1 MNSDDSDSNDS
12 DNDMYISSDDD
23 MDNDDMKNEEFND
36 FLKGKIKMKD
46 TEQKLLNLYYLCG
59 EKYLNID
66 INYLT
71 YDKYNNKPI
80 NICWYTIN
88 KKLKTPFI
96 EYLLYKSDENE
107 LIFPKISNTNMNSA
121 REIFERTDNYT
132 NEMIKMLF
140 INDKTYM
147 RYIPKGYY
155 LNNDSKEIYI
165 FVELF
170 LKPNIL
176 VSNYE
181 KNDVKNNQY
190 YFVCFD
196 EIMNSGYTYNIKIA
210 DKVCDF
216 FIENDKFIC
225 ICDIDNNVCINPIVC
240 YVDKS
245 EREIEYTLSFGLN
258 VCDRGSILGPY
269 YYFTNYDG
277 CLYNIMKNSNNNNNI
292 KTRKGVLKFI
302 IFTEKMNVLLNYP
315 NDNIDDSEYK
325 KTKLLLDK
333 SDREKYN
340 FDILTMKISDYK
352 GNWTN
357 NYDSVYVGLV
367 NLDDDNV
374 LMKYPLWVLREKQN
388 FIYHS
393 YISVSV

>member
-1 MNSDDSDSNDS
+1 
-12 DNDMYISSDDD
+12 
-23 MDNDDMKNEEFND
+23 
-36 FLKGKIKMKD
+36 MKD

-59 EKYLNID
+59 EKYLNRD

-96 EYLLYKSDENE
+96 EYLLHKSDENE

-140 INDKTYM
+140 INDNTYI

-155 LNNDSKEIYI
+155 LNNDNKEIYI

-196 EIMNSGYTYNIKIA
+196 EIMNSGYTYNIKIE

-277 CLYNIMKNSNNNNNI
+277 SLYNIMKNSNNNNNI